1 MRVRD
6 LEREDMSEAQR
17 RVADEAASG
26 KRGRVPAP
34 LRAWLHSPELGAPR
48 PEAWRVPAL

>member
-6 LEREDMSEAQR
+6 LKPEEMSPAQR
-17 RVADEAASG
+17 QVADEAAAG

-34 LRAWLHSPELGAPR
+34 LRAWLHSPELDR
-48 PEAWRVPAL
+48 KSVV